1 MIFLMTPKF
10 EWNGVRRVRKRHR
23 NRINCAK
30 PIKTSVLRSWN
41 TYEPIHFN
49 NPKFSVQSSKW
60 LKDGTIGNYATRA
73 FRKYKESKKKK
84 KRESPLR
91 PPIEGAK
98 LVPEV
103 GKNFGVEKLGNWE
116 ILDIILSVG
125 KFLTPY

>member
-30 PIKTSVLRSWN
+30 PIKTSVDSEAGTPMNQSTSTTQNFLYRAPNDSRSEPLEIMLRGL
-41 TYEPIHFN
+41 F
-49 NPKFSVQSSKW
+49 
-60 LKDGTIGNYATRA
+60 GNI
-73 FRKYKESKKKK
+73 KKVKKKK
-84 KRESPLR
+84 KESPLR